1 VRCRGFG
8 SPVFRGFQELVDFG
22 IGGEDEGGLLADGF
36 AVHLHGLDELV
47 EIGGFWVLGVDACVD
62 AGGFAPAF
70 GVGLQGQG
78 DLLAWLFPPL
88 WRMDSCR
95 KEVT

>member
-1 VRCRGFG
+1 LF
-8 SPVFRGFQELVDFG
+8 
-22 IGGEDEGGLLADGF
+22 ADGF

-47 EIGGFWVLGVDACVD
+47 EIGGFGVLGVDACVD
-62 AGGFAPAF
+62 AGGFALAF
-70 GVGLQGQG
+70 GAGLQGQG

-88 WRMDSCR
+88 WRMASCR